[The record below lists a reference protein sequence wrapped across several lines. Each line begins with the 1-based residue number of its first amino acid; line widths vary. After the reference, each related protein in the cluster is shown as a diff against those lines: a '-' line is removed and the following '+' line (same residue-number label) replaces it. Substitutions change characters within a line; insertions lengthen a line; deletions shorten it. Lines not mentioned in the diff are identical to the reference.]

1 MHPRLSELVEFLDR
15 QRSAVLAAAEALPR
29 ERWAE
34 RPAPGR
40 WSVAD
45 VAEHLYR
52 VERGI
57 ARLVAKRVAEAR
69 AVGHPLESETSSVL
83 GALEGRNVDDRS
95 SRREAPEQVS
105 PVETPT
111 PDVAIRQLEESRAAL
126 SSAIEAADGLALGS
140 IRHTHPALGEV
151 DLYQWILFVGLHEAR
166 HVPQIHE
173 VATELTAAR

>member
-1 MHPRLSELVEFLDR
+1 MHPRISELADFLDR

-29 ERWAE
+29 ERWTE

-52 VERGI
+52 VERGV

-69 AVGHPLESETSSVL
+69 AVGHPLETESSSVL
-83 GALEGRNVDDRS
+83 GALDGRNVDDRS
-95 SRREAPEQVS
+95 KPRIAPEQVS
-105 PVETPT
+105 PVETPA
-111 PDVAIRQLEESRAAL
+111 PDVALRQLEESRAAL
-126 SSAIEAADGLALGS
+126 SSAIADADGLALGS
-140 IRHTHPALGEV
+140 IRHTHPVLGEV

-166 HVPQIHE
+166 HVPQI
-173 VATELTAAR
+173 TEIAAGLTAA